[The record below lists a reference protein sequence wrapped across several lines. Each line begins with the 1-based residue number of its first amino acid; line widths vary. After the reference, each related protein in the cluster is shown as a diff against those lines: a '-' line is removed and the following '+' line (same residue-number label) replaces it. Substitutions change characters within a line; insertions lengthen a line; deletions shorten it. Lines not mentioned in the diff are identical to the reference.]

1 MCINLLYILK
11 IVFETQII
19 EISELRWFLKR
30 ATRSSNIIDNN
41 DNIIDVYLAHS
52 TLGRSL
58 VRVDRIENVENL
70 AGFFTGFSSHRK
82 SI

>member
-19 EISELRWFLKR
+19 EIPELRWFLKT
-30 ATRSSNIIDNN
+30 ATRSSNTIDNN
-41 DNIIDVYLAHS
+41 DNIIDVYPAHS
-52 TLGRSL
+52 TLGRSS

-70 AGFFTGFSSHRK
+70 AGFFAGFSNHRK